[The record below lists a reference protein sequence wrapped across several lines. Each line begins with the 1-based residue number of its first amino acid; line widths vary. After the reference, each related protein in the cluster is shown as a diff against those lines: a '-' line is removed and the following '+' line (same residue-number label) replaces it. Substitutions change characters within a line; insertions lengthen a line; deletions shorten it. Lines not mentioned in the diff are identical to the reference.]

1 MNARKWARGPAAVG
15 LGIAILASGCAGGPL
30 PSDAP
35 EESIAV
41 DVTAAP
47 SDTPSLIYGAGDP
60 TKRCGSTTLTIEYP
74 EYTTET
80 LAAKGFDFVVADVVS
95 AQPGI
100 YNTPDGE
107 RPAIFSGKP
116 TGTPNQS
123 ARPAVYTPID
133 INVVSPV
140 QGSLAKGPT
149 QVLVLGGRVDC
160 FTMWVSPMPAI
171 EKGARYVFVLSEA
184 LASDGKQAMASPQVT
199 LAWPVDEKGMV
210 ATDDGQMSLDELTA
224 VVAGA
229 AKATL
234 P

>member
-1 MNARKWARGPAAVG
+1 MSARKLAPFQAIVG
-15 LGIAILASGCAGGPL
+15 LGIAMLAAGCAGGPL
-30 PSDAP
+30 TSPEP
-35 EESIAV
+35 EESAPV
-41 DVTAAP
+41 DDMAAP
-47 SDTPSLIYGAGDP
+47 SDTPSLIYGAGDT

-80 LAAKGFDFVVADVVS
+80 LAAKGFDFVVGDVTG

-107 RPAIFSGKP
+107 RPAVFSGKP
-116 TGTPNQS
+116 TGAPNLA

-133 INVVSPV
+133 INVVSSVRGAFPE
-140 QGSLAKGPT
+140 GPA
-149 QVLVLGGRVDC
+149 QVLILGGRVDC

-184 LASDGKQAMASPQVT
+184 LASDGKQSMTSPLVT
-199 LAWPVDEKGMV
+199 FAWPVDEKDMV
-210 ATDDGQMSLDELTA
+210 ATGDGQVSLGELTA
-224 VVAGA
+224 IIHGPAEV
-229 AKATL
+229 TL

>member
-1 MNARKWARGPAAVG
+1 M
-15 LGIAILASGCAGGPL
+15 
-30 PSDAP
+30 
-35 EESIAV
+35 
-41 DVTAAP
+41 
-47 SDTPSLIYGAGDP
+47 
-60 TKRCGSTTLTIEYP
+60 
-74 EYTTET
+74 
-80 LAAKGFDFVVADVVS
+80 
-95 AQPGI
+95 
-100 YNTPDGE
+100 
-107 RPAIFSGKP
+107 
-116 TGTPNQS
+116 
-123 ARPAVYTPID
+123 
-133 INVVSPV
+133 
-140 QGSLAKGPT
+140 
-149 QVLVLGGRVDC
+149 DC